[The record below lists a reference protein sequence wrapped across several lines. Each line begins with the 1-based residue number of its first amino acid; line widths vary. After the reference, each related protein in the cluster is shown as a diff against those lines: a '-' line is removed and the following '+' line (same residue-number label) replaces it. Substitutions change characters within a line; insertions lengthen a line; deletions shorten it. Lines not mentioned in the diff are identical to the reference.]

1 MGSGWTAPAG
11 SAASSWRAASR
22 RAQPAAAVRV
32 SVVTDG
38 DDAHGAHD
46 VDGVGGDG
54 TPWSMADR
62 RAAARH
68 ARAIGRSLPQRLF
81 VVAWMR
87 DAQGVMVER
96 HRPNASAPCATA
108 ARSAS
113 VTLASDGSARSDLEL
128 ALVHPTESRCVY

>member
-1 MGSGWTAPAG
+1 M
-11 SAASSWRAASR
+11 
-22 RAQPAAAVRV
+22 

-54 TPWSMADR
+54 TPWSMVDR

-68 ARAIGRSLPQRLF
+68 AQAIGRSLPQRLV
-81 VVAWMR
+81 VVAWTR
-87 DAQGVMVER
+87 DARGVMVAR
-96 HRPNASAPCATA
+96 RRPNVSAPCATA

-113 VTLASDGSARSDLEL
+113 VTLTSDGGALVLRSTPLAQRVALVPLVYGPAADGARSR
-128 ALVHPTESRCVY
+128 S

>member
-1 MGSGWTAPAG
+1 
-11 SAASSWRAASR
+11 
-22 RAQPAAAVRV
+22 V

-54 TPWSMADR
+54 TPWSMVDR

-68 ARAIGRSLPQRLF
+68 ARAIGRSLPQRLV
-81 VVAWMR
+81 VVAWTR
-87 DAQGVMVER
+87 DARGVMVVAR
-96 HRPNASAPCATA
+96 RRPNASAPCATA

-113 VTLASDGSARSDLEL
+113 VTLTSDGGALVLRSTPHALRAALAPLRTGRRPTGARSR
-128 ALVHPTESRCVY
+128 A

>member
-1 MGSGWTAPAG
+1 M
-11 SAASSWRAASR
+11 SA
-22 RAQPAAAVRV
+22 VT
-32 SVVTDG
+32 TDG

-54 TPWSMADR
+54 TPWSMVDW

-113 VTLASDGSARSDLEL
+113 VTLASDGGALVLRSTPHALRAALAPLRTGRRPTGARSR
-128 ALVHPTESRCVY
+128 A